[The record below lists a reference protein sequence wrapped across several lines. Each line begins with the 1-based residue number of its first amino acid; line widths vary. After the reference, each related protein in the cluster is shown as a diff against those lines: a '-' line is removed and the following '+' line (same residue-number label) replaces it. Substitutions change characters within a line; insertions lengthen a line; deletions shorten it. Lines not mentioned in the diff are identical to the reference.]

1 MWEFDIL
8 SSPTT
13 QGIPPCDPD
22 SQDDELD
29 NVLPPVDLHQNQ
41 KTDCNCFD
49 LPINPFCP
57 RDIHTHRM
65 LANQETTINTSVV
78 DSEGAVSVDEM
89 GEIQQLTEI
98 LDVDVEYGEDV
109 NQKEDEDSSDETSE
123 QDVLYPEKFVVVGS
137 WQEGRYQGAVA
148 ICMWRRSANKVFV
161 FKVEHVPDN
170 VQDSNALKFMVF
182 HNENWHITGCCA
194 VNKIPKLKHA
204 LRLNERHSISLDSLK
219 RTYA

>member
-1 MWEFDIL
+1 MGVIDIL

-13 QGIPPCDPD
+13 QGIPPCDRD

-49 LPINPFCP
+49 LPINPFCL

-98 LDVDVEYGEDV
+98 LDVDVEDV

-137 WQEGRYQGAVA
+137 WQEGRYQGALA
-148 ICMWRRSANKVFV
+148 ICMWRRSANKELV
-161 FKVEHVPDN
+161 FKVEHEPDN
-170 VQDSNALKFMVF
+170 VRDSNALKFTVF
-182 HNENWHITGCCA
+182 YNENWQSTLCIKMRYIQYLWT
-194 VNKIPKLKHA
+194 V
-204 LRLNERHSISLDSLK
+204 
-219 RTYA
+219 